1 MLCLLFC
8 GEKKGVV
15 RRKRAAFQQAAAIPV
30 AGVQHR
36 LGHLVEGLTVEFL
49 VDLFDLRV
57 LVAGAQLHGDVPPV
71 KGGNA
76 LFAGFVRIPHDVLGL
91 NAADVAAGAGH
102 DLHEMVL
109 PAAFLHTLQ
118 EGPGVGSAVNHRN
131 LKRLVADCR
140 LSLPHALVPANR
152 GQVQQAL
159 GGAFAGVAE
168 DHARAGGLTH
178 QGIVGGI
185 LQRIPVHAFGLCP
198 AGQLPGGDYLIGVP
212 QAGNAQMIRGA
223 VQLSA
228 TNFKLLGSAGGERH
242 MHDLFRIQSHLFGKI
257 GFHRG
262 PLHADGALCGG

>member
-1 MLCLLFC
+1 MKKGPRPAAFC
-8 GEKKGVV
+8 GRPGAFAVLAVPWEEKGGVF
-15 RRKRAAFQQAAAIPV
+15 AGNGLAFQQAAAIPV
-30 AGVQHR
+30 A
-36 LGHLVEGLTVEFL
+36 
-49 VDLFDLRV
+49 D
-57 LVAGAQLHGDVPPV
+57 AQLHGDVPPV

-76 LFAGFVRIPHDVLGL
+76 LFAGFVRIPHDALGL
-91 NAADVAAGAGH
+91 TAADAAAGA
-102 DLHEMVL
+102 
-109 PAAFLHTLQ
+109 
-118 EGPGVGSAVNHRN
+118 GSAVNHRN
-131 LKRLVADCR
+131 LKRLAADCH

-159 GGAFAGVAE
+159 GGAFTGDVGIGGAQGSFHHTAGVAE